1 MSFLSD
7 LPRLPL
13 APADGS
19 PFAFVKE
26 LAPDRRDALFACAE
40 RYPIFHLL
48 GMRIEELATDFCRI
62 GLTHRLELSNPMG
75 GLHGGI
81 IATMLDTAVG
91 FAMVTTMKE
100 GFVVGTVGLDV
111 KFFRPLLEGRAI
123 GEARIQRKGR
133 NIVFADARLMSERGE
148 SLAAGTCIYMPVP
161 IANQQVA

>member
-48 GMRIEELATDFCRI
+48 GMRIEGLATDFCRI

-81 IATMLDTAVG
+81 IAVWRCLI
-91 FAMVTTMKE
+91 
-100 GFVVGTVGLDV
+100 
-111 KFFRPLLEGRAI
+111 LL
-123 GEARIQRKGR
+123 
-133 NIVFADARLMSERGE
+133 
-148 SLAAGTCIYMPVP
+148 C
-161 IANQQVA
+161 NQQEKLSVSMRF